1 MRRIR
6 RNAFA
11 LGKKGDVSPAD
22 TLSSPDYSQEGVFD
36 IVPSSHGVVLP
47 SDAEDVESGSP
58 SCSHLTEV
66 QVQAFREVFDLFDS
80 NGGGTIDAEE
90 LDLALKS
97 VDIHLSQED
106 LQEVVGAMDKDG
118 NGEIDFYEFLN
129 LMTNT
134 ERFLEGL
141 GKDRPF

>member
-11 LGKKGDVSPAD
+11 LGKKGDVSPAE

-36 IVPSSHGVVLP
+36 IVPSSHGVVLS

-66 QVQAFREVFDLFDS
+66 QVQ
-80 NGGGTIDAEE
+80 GIKIT
-90 LDLALKS
+90 
-97 VDIHLSQED
+97 LS
-106 LQEVVGAMDKDG
+106 
-118 NGEIDFYEFLN
+118 
-129 LMTNT
+129 THS
-134 ERFLEGL
+134 
-141 GKDRPF
+141 